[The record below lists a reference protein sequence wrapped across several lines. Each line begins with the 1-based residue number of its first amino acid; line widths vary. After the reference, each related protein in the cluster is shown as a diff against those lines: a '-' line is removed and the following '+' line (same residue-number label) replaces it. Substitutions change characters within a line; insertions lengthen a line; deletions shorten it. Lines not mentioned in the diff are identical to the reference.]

1 MSSASTSTPE
11 HLSGRGMDGGA
22 TASTDATHVQEV
34 VRRKMAA
41 AEAARQRALDDAAG
55 IQTPEEEARVGTRS
69 DGSFGLL
76 SEDKVKMHEEV
87 GDEGQIT
94 KPMDQMDIKPV
105 RGILKNRD
113 EGGARKGSAGS

>member
-1 MSSASTSTPE
+1 
-11 HLSGRGMDGGA
+11 MDGGA
-22 TASTDATHVQEV
+22 TVSTDATHVQEI
-34 VRRKMAA
+34 VRRKM
-41 AEAARQRALDDAAG
+41 
-55 IQTPEEEARVGTRS
+55 EEAKRERQIAASEKVEEDPTRVGTRS

-113 EGGARKGSAGS
+113 EGGVKKGSAGS